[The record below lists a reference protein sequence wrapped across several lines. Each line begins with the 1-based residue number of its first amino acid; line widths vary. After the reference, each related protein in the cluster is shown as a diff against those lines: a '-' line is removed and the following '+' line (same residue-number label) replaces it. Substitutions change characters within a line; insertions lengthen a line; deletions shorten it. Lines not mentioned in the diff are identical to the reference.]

1 MRSGE
6 LARASG
12 TSPDTLRHY
21 ERLGLLPKPP
31 RTTGGYRNYPPQTQD
46 RVRLIRRALSVGF
59 SLSELATLLEIRD
72 RGGFPCQQTVK
83 LARKKLDELKDQIR
97 NLTAM
102 RRQLQR
108 ILREWDAHL
117 AGTGDGK
124 PARLL
129 ERLPDNLRIK
139 SKSGFKRNPRRSR
152 EL

>member
-12 TSPDTLRHY
+12 ISPDTLRHY
-21 ERLGLLPKPP
+21 ESLGLLPKPP
-31 RTTGGYRNYPPQTQD
+31 RTAGGYRNYPPQAQD
-46 RVRLIRRALSVGF
+46 RVRLIQRALSVGF

-102 RRQLQR
+102 RRQLQL

-117 AGTGDGK
+117 AGTDKGK

-129 ERLPDNLRIK
+129 ERLPDNFRIK